1 MFNPNGE
8 IALCNRS
15 PTKADLL
22 RRNGDAATAG
32 RKDQPNS
39 SAKLRQ
45 PAEQGDQ
52 PGLTARLR
60 FCENR
65 RQLGP
70 RRAYFDSQPRC
81 DLCEAIAARNT
92 LRQAHFGVRQMENA
106 FQHVLTG
113 NGNLIEIRK
122 SQDGSM
128 MTPIGFA
135 NFERDQLPLAIAR
148 DENGRD
154 VVFEAVVD
162 VFEKAATGGLRDA
175 IQKAVHSRSR
185 AEHAALE
192 LHHLAFFGTCTRNLL
207 ERYCFYLP
215 SCTVF
220 DPHSPSQ
227 IGFSSGRCF
236 FLSVFHG
243 PRRV

>member
-1 MFNPNGE
+1 M
-8 IALCNRS
+8 ARS
-15 PTKADLL
+15 LSGVDRQLKLICCVG
-22 RRNGDAATAG
+22 NGDAATAG
-32 RKDQPNS
+32 RKDRPNS

-70 RRAYFDSQPRC
+70 RRACFDSQPRC
-81 DLCEAIAARNT
+81 P
-92 LRQAHFGVRQMENA
+92 
-106 FQHVLTG
+106 G
-113 NGNLIEIRK
+113 NGNLIEIRE

-128 MTPIGFA
+128 MTPIGFG

-148 DENGRD
+148 DENGRY

-227 IGFSSGRCF
+227 IVFS
-236 FLSVFHG
+236 
-243 PRRV
+243 